1 MAERTLRDT
10 LILRSTFFLKKE
22 TIEHDRELIEKQ
34 IRKAD
39 GVVIIPNCYEVMFC
53 PEGTDVIEL
62 YRIGK

>member
-22 TIEHDRELIEKQ
+22 AIERDRELIENQ

-53 PEGTDVIEL
+53 PEGTDVIVLNRKE
-62 YRIGK
+62 K

>member
-1 MAERTLRDT
+1 VAERTLRDT

-22 TIEHDRELIEKQ
+22 AIERDRELIENQ

-53 PEGTDVIEL
+53 PEGTDVIVLNRKE
-62 YRIGK
+62 K